1 MSMTPAVIPNV
12 LANRYATKEMVAIF
26 DPVNKII
33 AERKFWITILRLQKA
48 GGLSITDSEIASYE
62 KVVEK
67 VDLASIEKRE
77 RANRHD
83 VKARIEEF
91 NSLAGLEKIH
101 IGLTSRDLTE
111 NIELIAIKD
120 GLNLVRRRTLETL
133 FLLEKSITKYE
144 KTYMVGRSHNVA
156 AQVTTLGKRFA
167 TCAQELLFSLASLEE
182 LIARLPLRGLK
193 GPVGTGQDQIALLGS
208 IKDLNKLEEKL
219 AKEYGFENT
228 LSSVGQIY
236 PRSID
241 FEVVSKL
248 LQIAS
253 APSSMATTIR
263 LMSGFGLVSEGFKS
277 GQVGSSAMPHK
288 MNARS
293 SERINGMMVLL
304 RGYATMAADLA
315 GDQWNEGDVSC
326 SVVRRVVIPDAFYTI
341 DGLLH
346 TFMTVLTEFGIY
358 EENINKELAEQLPF
372 LATSQILTELV
383 KKGMGREI
391 AHELIKK
398 HATTTT
404 ASNFFNALA
413 SEKDFPL
420 SINELNNLIIDPAD
434 FSGSALAQSQEVA
447 DEIRKITKGQV
458 SKEELQSLISRSI
471 HS

>member
-1 MSMTPAVIPNV
+1 MSITPNV
-12 LANRYATKEMVAIF
+12 LASRYATKEMVAIF
-26 DPVNKII
+26 DPINKII

-48 GGLSITDSEIASYE
+48 GGLSITDSDIASYE
-62 KVVEK
+62 EVVEK

-120 GLNLVRRRTLETL
+120 GLKLIRKRTLETL

-167 TCAQELLFSLASLEE
+167 TCAQELLFSLGSLEE

-193 GPVGTGQDQIALLGS
+193 GPVGTGQDQIATLGS

-304 RGYATMAADLA
+304 RGYTTMAADLA

-404 ASNFFNALA
+404 ASNFFNTLA

-420 SINELNNLIIDPAD
+420 SINELNNLIKDPAA
-434 FSGSALAQSQEVA
+434 FAGSALAQSQEVA

-458 SKEELQSLISRSI
+458 SKVELQSLI
-471 HS
+471 

>member
-1 MSMTPAVIPNV
+1 MTPPVIPNV

-48 GGLSITDSEIASYE
+48 SGLSIADSEIASYE

-67 VDLASIEKRE
+67 VDLTSIEKRE

-120 GLNLVRRRTLETL
+120 GLNLVRKRALETL

-193 GPVGTGQDQIALLGS
+193 GPVGTGQDQIASLGS
-208 IKDLNKLEEKL
+208 IKDLSKLEEKL

-304 RGYATMAADLA
+304 RGYTTMAADLA

-346 TFMTVLTEFGIY
+346 TFMSVLTEFGIY
-358 EENINKELAEQLPF
+358 EENINKELAEHLPF

-383 KKGMGREI
+383 KKGMGREV

-413 SEKDFPL
+413 SESDFPL
-420 SINELNNLIIDPAD
+420 SIIELSNLIKDPAS
-434 FSGSALAQSQEVA
+434 FAGSALAQSQEVV
-447 DEIRKITKGQV
+447 DEIKQITKGQV
-458 SKEELQSLISRSI
+458 SRVDLQSLI
-471 HS
+471 

>member
-1 MSMTPAVIPNV
+1 MSLTPNV

-33 AERKFWITILRLQKA
+33 AERKFWVTILRLQKA
-48 GGLSITDSEIASYE
+48 GGLSITDSEMASYE

-111 NIELIAIKD
+111 NIELIAIKG

-167 TCAQELLFSLASLEE
+167 TCAQELLFSLSSLEE

-193 GPVGTGQDQIALLGS
+193 GPVGTGQDQIATLGS
-208 IKDLNKLEEKL
+208 IKNFIKLEEKL

-277 GQVGSSAMPHK
+277 AQVGSSAMPHK

-358 EENINKELAEQLPF
+358 EENINKELSEQLPF

-404 ASNFFNALA
+404 ATNFFNALA

-420 SINELNNLIIDPAD
+420 SINELNYLIKDPAA

-458 SKEELQSLISRSI
+458 TKVDIQSLI
-471 HS
+471 

>member
-1 MSMTPAVIPNV
+1 
-12 LANRYATKEMVAIF
+12 MVAIF

-48 GGLSITDSEIASYE
+48 GGLSITDSEITSYE

-120 GLNLVRRRTLETL
+120 GLKLVRRRTLETL

-167 TCAQELLFSLASLEE
+167 TCAQELLFSFSSLEE
-182 LIARLPLRGLK
+182 LIARLPLRGLR

-208 IKDLNKLEEKL
+208 IKDLSKLEEKL

-326 SVVRRVVIPDAFYTI
+326 SVVRRVVIPDVFYTI

-358 EENINKELAEQLPF
+358 EENINKELSDQLPF

-398 HATTTT
+398 NATTTT

-413 SEKDFPL
+413 SEKDFSL
-420 SINELNNLIIDPAD
+420 SINELNNLIKDPAS
-434 FSGSALAQSQEVA
+434 FAGSALEQSRQIA
-447 DEIRKITKGQV
+447 DEIKQITKGEV
-458 SKEELQSLISRSI
+458 SKVDLQSLI
-471 HS
+471 

>member
-1 MSMTPAVIPNV
+1 MTPAVIPNV

-62 KVVEK
+62 KVIEK

-120 GLNLVRRRTLETL
+120 GLNLVRKRTLETL

-156 AQVTTLGKRFA
+156 AQVTTLGKRFS

-193 GPVGTGQDQIALLGS
+193 GPVGTGQDQIATLGS
-208 IKDLNKLEEKL
+208 IKYLSKLEEKL
-219 AKEYGFENT
+219 ANEYGFENT

-304 RGYATMAADLA
+304 RGYTTMAADLA

-346 TFMTVLTEFGIY
+346 TFMTILNEFGIY

-413 SEKDFPL
+413 SEKDFPI
-420 SINELNNLIIDPAD
+420 SINELNNLIKDPAA
-434 FSGSALAQSQEVA
+434 FAGSALAQAQEVA
-447 DEIRKITKGQV
+447 DEIKQITKGQV
-458 SKEELQSLISRSI
+458 TKVDLQSLI
-471 HS
+471 